1 MAKFRYK
8 GRAAGELVEGIME
21 GQTPD
26 HIASKLQNRGT
37 VPITIDK
44 ISQSRAVNWGVMPRL
59 GGVKVDDLIIFSRQM
74 AALTRS
80 GVPLVRA
87 FSGLIES
94 TVNSSLKEAMVQIVV
109 DLQAGHDLS
118 TALAEHPLIFDQ
130 FFVRVVRV
138 GEEMGR
144 LEDAFAQVLH
154 YLEGGKETRQR
165 IANAVRYPIFVVVT
179 VIVAIGVVNYYV
191 IPSFIQLFAKFGSQL
206 PLATRVL
213 LATSKFTHDY
223 ASAIVAFLTAL
234 TGACWLSW
242 QTPSG
247 RMFWDRVSLKTPLV
261 GPLMRRIAL
270 ARISRIF
277 VLGSRSGMNMVQ
289 ILSAVEATVN
299 NRFLA
304 EGLVTIRLGV
314 ERGESLVQAAQRSA
328 IFTPLV
334 LQMIAVGEETGQ
346 VEQMMDEI
354 ADFYEQEVDYKIKAL
369 TSIIE
374 PVLLL
379 FLAGMVLILA
389 VGIFLPLWDLGS
401 GNITK

>member
-8 GRAAGELVEGIME
+8 GRAAGDLVEGVME

-26 HIASKLQNRGT
+26 HVASKLQNRGT
-37 VPITIDK
+37 VPITIDE
-44 ISQSRAVNWGVMPRL
+44 INQSRAIRWGVMPRL

-87 FSGLIES
+87 FSGLIDS
-94 TVNSSLKEAMVQIVV
+94 TVNSSLKEAMVQVV
-109 DLQAGHDLS
+109 ADLQAGHDLS
-118 TALAEHPLIFDQ
+118 TSLAEHPRIFDQ
-130 FFVRVVRV
+130 FFVRVIRV

-144 LEDAFAQVLH
+144 LDDAFAQVLR

-165 IANAVRYPIFVVVT
+165 IANAVRYPIFVVIT

-191 IPSFIQLFAKFGSQL
+191 IPSFVQLFAKFGSQL

-213 LATSKFTHDY
+213 LATSKFTNDH
-223 ASAIVAFLTAL
+223 APAIFAVITAL
-234 TGACWLSW
+234 IGGCWLSW

-247 RMFWDRVSLKTPLV
+247 RLFWDRVSLKTPLV
-261 GPLMRRIAL
+261 GPLMHRIAL

-277 VLGSRSGMNMVQ
+277 VLASRSGMNMVQ

-304 EGLVTIRLGV
+304 ERLVTIRLGV

-328 IFTPLV
+328 IFTTLV

-346 VEQMMDEI
+346 VEQMMDEV

-374 PVLLL
+374 PILLL
-379 FLAGMVLILA
+379 FLAGIVLILA